1 MIFRGPYPDV
11 TIPEVSLTDFIFG
24 SFAEVKDKPALI
36 DGPTGRM
43 LTYKQFEIAVRRIAA
58 GLSQRGFK
66 KGDVFGI
73 FTPNCPEYAI
83 AFHAVAM
90 LGGVNTTLNP
100 LYTAE
105 EAASQLK
112 NSGAKL
118 LVTGPQFIEKARDA
132 WRLVDGKLLLQ
143 RDVQAHVEER
153 VRLVGVVLLPV
164 ALRRREQL
172 VILRMQQDHV

>member
-11 TIPEVSLTDFIFG
+11 TIPEVSLTDFIFS
-24 SFAEVKDKPALI
+24 SFTETRDKPALI

-43 LTYKQFEIAVRRIAA
+43 LTYKQFESAVRRTAA
-58 GLSQRGFK
+58 SLSQRGFK

-73 FTPNCPEYAI
+73 FSPNCPEYAI

-105 EAASQLK
+105 EAVCQLK
-112 NSGAKL
+112 DSRAKL
-118 LVTGPQFIEKARDA
+118 LVTVPQFIEKAPAAGQPALIAERF
-132 WRLVDGKLLLQ
+132 VSG
-143 RDVQAHVEER
+143 EEE
-153 VRLVGVVLLPV
+153 GGT
-164 ALRRREQL
+164 QL
-172 VILRMQQDHV
+172 SY

>member
-24 SFAEVKDKPALI
+24 SFAEIKDKPALI
-36 DGPTGRM
+36 DGSTGRM
-43 LTYKQFEIAVRRIAA
+43 VTYKQFESAVRRTAA
-58 GLSQRGFK
+58 SLSQRGFK

-73 FTPNCPEYAI
+73 FSPNCPEYAI

-105 EAASQLK
+105 EAACQLK
-112 NSGAKL
+112 DSRAKL
-118 LVTGPQFIEKARDA
+118 LVTAPLFIEKARVAAHASMIEELFVFGEAEGVTSFDS
-132 WRLVDGKLLLQ
+132 LLESDG
-143 RDVQAHVEER
+143 AAP
-153 VRLVGVVLLPV
+153 PV
-164 ALRRREQL
+164 ATSPLMRR
-172 VILRMQQDHV
+172 